1 MVNQRLLQKVLSPR
15 ARLVLQSIAEAIFY
29 GPGGPPAT
37 DRLQWLVE
45 EADDFLAR
53 AGART
58 RFLIRLSAWLV
69 NWFAPWA
76 IFRFRPLRQ
85 LALED
90 RIAALTRL
98 EQSPWSAPLLA
109 IKALLSLLYYEH
121 PEAAREVG
129 FDGQCLTQV
138 RVSR

>member
-1 MVNQRLLQKVLSPR
+1 M
-15 ARLVLQSIAEAIFY
+15 AEAIFF
-29 GPGGPPAT
+29 GPGGPPPAE
-37 DRLQWLVE
+37 RLQWLVA

-58 RFLIRLSAWLV
+58 RLLIRLSAWLV
-69 NWFAPWA
+69 NRFAPWA
-76 IFRFRPLRQ
+76 IFRFRSLRRLPLD
-85 LALED
+85 D
-90 RIAALTRL
+90 RVAALTRL

>member
-1 MVNQRLLQKVLSPR
+1 M
-15 ARLVLQSIAEAIFY
+15 AEAIFY
-29 GPGGPPAT
+29 GPGGPPSA
-37 DRLQWLVE
+37 DRLRWLVQ

-58 RFLIRLSAWLV
+58 RILILLSAWLV
-69 NWFAPWA
+69 NLFSPWA
-76 IFRFRPLRQ
+76 IFRFRPLRR
-85 LALED
+85 LPLGE
-90 RIAALTRL
+90 RVRALTRL
-98 EQSPWSAPLLA
+98 ERSALSAPLLA

-121 PEAAREVG
+121 PDAAREVG